1 MSESASTTPTPLLFG
16 RYRVK
21 EQIGTGRLST
31 VYHAEDERLQ
41 RNVILHVLRKELV
54 GNEQMRERFV
64 EETNAS
70 AQRSHPALLQ
80 VFDSGEV
87 GGRPYMVTEYVT
99 GRPLNTVGVLS
110 LEHAL
115 LYTRQVTG
123 AIAACQ
129 SQGLPYP
136 PVSSSNI
143 LLLGEGQV
151 KLVENWL
158 LSPDEVALDLAHY
171 RAPDITEGSQP
182 QQASVVYA
190 LGVLLYELIT
200 GTRPVEGQ
208 DAATVAQAHKTAR
221 ISPILQVRPLLYL
234 PTLERLLARATNRF
248 PEQRFPNAIVFGE
261 EIDALWRNLSNDTQR
276 LSATPVAPRMRSTGT
291 PTLSQTPATGETIRT
306 NKTAQLGT
314 HTSHHAPPPPATHTP
329 HAPKKRHAWL
339 HNTVGW
345 AVTLLLILV
354 VVLGSYSIASF
365 AVSQLFSIELPQ
377 PRLADLGLEWP
388 AWLGDFGRRETFIVN
403 INAGLNMRDAPGLS
417 TNVIAIIRNGARV
430 EKIEDVQLKDNVE
443 WVRVRAEKT
452 DAVSVQGEVNGN
464 SIEGWMSL
472 LYLKPEQ

>member
-1 MSESASTTPTPLLFG
+1 MMSESASTTPTPLLFG

-41 RNVILHVLRKELV
+41 RDVMLHVLRKELV

-64 EETNAS
+64 NETNAS

-99 GRPLNTVGVLS
+99 GRSLNTVGVLS

-143 LLLGEGQV
+143 LLIGEGQV

-158 LSPDEVALDLAHY
+158 LSPEEVAFDLAHY
-171 RAPDITEGSQP
+171 RAPEITEGSQP
-182 QQASVVYA
+182 QRASVVYA
-190 LGVLLYELIT
+190 LGLLLYELIT
-200 GTRPVEGQ
+200 GTRPIEGQ

-221 ISPILQVRPLLYL
+221 ISQLFQVRPLLYL

-276 LSATPVAPRMRSTGT
+276 LSATPAAPRMRSIGT
-291 PTLSQTPATGETIRT
+291 TTPEPIAATGETIRT
-306 NKTAQLGT
+306 TAEYIA
-314 HTSHHAPPPPATHTP
+314 HPAHPAPPPATAHEP
-329 HAPKKRHAWL
+329 HKPKRRHAWI
-339 HNTVGW
+339 HNTLGW
-345 AVTLLLILV
+345 SVTLLLILV

-365 AVSQLFSIELPQ
+365 AVSQLFAIELPQ

-403 INAGLNMRDAPGLS
+403 INAGLNMRDEPGLS
-417 TNVIAIIRNGARV
+417 TNVIAVIRNGARV
-430 EKIEDVQLKDNVE
+430 EKLEDAQLKDNVE

-452 DAVSVQGEVNGN
+452 DAVSVQGEINEN
-464 SIEGWMSL
+464 YIEGWMSL